1 MSIRFK
7 AFGLKPIATKAGGK
21 TAAFCANVD
30 FSGMISELRAAET
43 REHEE
48 YRKMNITM
56 QN

>member
-21 TAAFCANVD
+21 TAAFCANMD
-30 FSGMISELRAAET
+30 FSGMMSELRAAET